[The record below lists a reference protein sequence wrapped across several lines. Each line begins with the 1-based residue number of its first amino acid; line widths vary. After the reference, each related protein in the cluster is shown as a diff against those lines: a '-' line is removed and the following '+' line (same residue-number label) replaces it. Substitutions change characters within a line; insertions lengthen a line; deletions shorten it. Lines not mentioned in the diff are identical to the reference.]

1 MDSAQ
6 SLEKNK
12 CSMPNSIGDVP
23 NCRIIIDCTEF
34 LIEILRKDLNAA
46 ATSYSNYKSRLT
58 ARYLIRVAPNGVIT
72 FVSEGY
78 PGSTSDTVVTDQSK
92 S

>member
-1 MDSAQ
+1 MDSVP

-12 CSMPNSIGDVP
+12 CSMPNSFRDLS
-23 NCRIIIDCTEF
+23 NCRIIIDCTESQS
-34 LIEILRKDLNAA
+34 ETSRKDLNAA

-58 ARYLIRVAPNGVIT
+58 AKYLIGFFPNGAIT

-78 PGSTSDTVVTDQSK
+78 PRSTSDKVVTEQ
-92 S
+92 